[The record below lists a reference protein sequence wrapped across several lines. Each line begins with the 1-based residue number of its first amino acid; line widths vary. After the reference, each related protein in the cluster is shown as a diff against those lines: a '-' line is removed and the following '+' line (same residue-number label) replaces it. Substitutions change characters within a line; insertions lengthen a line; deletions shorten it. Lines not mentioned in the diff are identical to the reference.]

1 MRTAVLTHVGA
12 APQLPAAL
20 RERSRSGN
28 VCLPGPGNS
37 AVQRHEETSR
47 KTPRVS
53 TRPRRENSK
62 RFSTA
67 WDRTLRR
74 RHRARPCAMSE
85 TRGAPAPRPGR
96 RLQRGLGARR
106 LPRSLPPPRSRREEP
121 RAAHRQLAGCGIRR
135 AARFASSPSPL
146 SRRVREAAC
155 PAGLPA
161 ERWRHRQGPLRGRR
175 PPPSL
180 VPGSRGVAPK
190 RPGRVAR
197 SPRPKPVGLTFRSAR
212 AAPTSRPTAPPGRG
226 LLSSGERCG
235 RRTAGAV
242 GAAEPCECGSRG
254 RRRGAKGRCARPRR
268 RRSSCPRTRVVVRGR
283 AARAA
288 ACAARPRRRTPPSR
302 GGRGAGLLGGT
313 GRDTGRARAGSGEAG
328 TWSCPR
334 PAPRRGRAGIS
345 P

>member
-1 MRTAVLTHVGA
+1 MRDVRDPRGA
-12 APQLPAAL
+12 RTP
-20 RERSRSGN
+20 SR
-28 VCLPGPGNS
+28 
-37 AVQRHEETSR
+37 AETS
-47 KTPRVS
+47 
-53 TRPRRENSK
+53 
-62 RFSTA
+62 A
-67 WDRTLRR
+67 
-74 RHRARPCAMSE
+74 RA
-85 TRGAPAPRPGR
+85 
-96 RLQRGLGARR
+96 
-106 LPRSLPPPRSRREEP
+106 
-121 RAAHRQLAGCGIRR
+121 
-135 AARFASSPSPL
+135 
-146 SRRVREAAC
+146 
-155 PAGLPA
+155 
-161 ERWRHRQGPLRGRR
+161 RR
-175 PPPSL
+175 PPPPAEPSPAPQPQGGTAGRAPAAGGMRDTQGRAL
-180 VPGSRGVAPK
+180 CQLAVAALPSGQGG
-190 RPGRVAR
+190 RLPGRAPRRAVAAPAGP
-197 SPRPKPVGLTFRSAR
+197 SPRAPAAAQPRPRIPWGRTETAGPGGSIAPSEAGGAHVPLGKGGPDVEADSSAG
-212 AAPTSRPTAPPGRG
+212 PRPTAPPGRG

-302 GGRGAGLLGGT
+302 AGRGAGLLGGT